1 MQELIKTKLDSIKEN
16 KVLSDKKYQK
26 AEKLYREDGCMILA
40 LSGGFFDV
48 LVEDKKLEKEIRI
61 QREEDN
67 FFPLKKKTPTDWDE
81 YSLAA
86 LMQVYEKLTAIGNPE
101 DFPGKKYTREGMIKR
116 VMGERRQRATDAK
129 YKIEFADNIY
139 GEHTLYNEKGVQYK
153 ITLRDFENET
163 GYINSLDLRTNKLGT
178 TKHIMF
184 AFEKLKKN
192 KRLYKKLDKTY
203 PFVEIYLDPL
213 NDYQI
218 TWYYPHTMDGVTAE
232 LIHEFFGK
240 SQTLSERETK
250 AFLKFINVA
259 EEYEHIKIRSEV
271 YEKVEEAW
279 TQKMLAE
286 IEDQH
291 TPDYSIINANL
302 FDYQKKGV
310 EFALFKKGSII
321 ADEMGLG
328 KTIQALSVA
337 VLKKQIFGFQKTL
350 IICPAS
356 LKAQWKS
363 EIEKFSNEKAV
374 IVEGFP
380 SQRAT
385 IYRDTDAYFLI
396 INYETVLR
404 DFNVINDNAI
414 DFIILDEAQR
424 IKNYDTKTA
433 QSIKQL
439 SKKHA
444 LVITGTPIENKL
456 IDLYSIV
463 QFIDP
468 YFLAP
473 LWEFSY
479 QHCYFDEK
487 TQNKIIGYYNLTD
500 LKKRMEHILIRRE
513 KRNVIKELPNLQQ
526 ITVPVRLHPEQS
538 YYHSSYGR
546 GIAKIL
552 SKKFKTPYDMQRL
565 MLLLNSMRRVCNSTF
580 LIDKETNHSPKLTE
594 LKHILLDKL
603 ELKSSNRKIIIFSEW
618 VTTHYLLGE
627 LLRELN
633 IGYVELTGKVP
644 VKKRGLL
651 IKKFEED
658 DDCQVFLS
666 TEAGG
671 AGLNLQMADT
681 VINFELPW
689 NPAKKNQRIGR
700 IDRLGQKKS
709 KLTVLNF
716 ITVDS
721 IETKIATGLMLKQ
734 NLFEGVLD
742 TDKAIDQVDFSEKGR
757 AQFLQELESFI
768 HEFEEPTLEDMET
781 PDEVSADNVS
791 DDNLIQKEEQMSE
804 DVPATPSESGSTS
817 TPPDMRPQPQPSTSN
832 RTTQQKEERLEQMEQ
847 VMNQGMG
854 FLAGLFKLSTGQ
866 DMNTANQKVEID
878 RKTGEVVMRFKLAL

>member
-1 MQELIKTKLDSIKEN
+1 MQELIKAKLESIREN
-16 KVLSDKKYQK
+16 KIITEREYEK
-26 AEKLYREDGCMILA
+26 ATQLYRKDACMILA
-40 LSGGFFDV
+40 LSGTTFDV
-48 LVEDKKLEKEIRI
+48 LVEDKKVEKEIKI
-61 QREEDN
+61 TREEDN
-67 FFPLKKKTPTDWDE
+67 FFPLKKKTTIDWDE
-81 YSLAA
+81 HSVAA
-86 LMQVYEKLTAIGNPE
+86 LMQVYDKLTIIGNPE
-101 DFPGKKYTREGMIKR
+101 DFPGKKYTRAGMIKR
-116 VMGERRQRATDAK
+116 VMGERKQRATDAK
-129 YKIEFADNIY
+129 YKIEFANNIY
-139 GEHTLYNEKGVQYK
+139 GEHILYNERGVQYK

-163 GYINSLDLRTNKLGT
+163 GYVNSLDLRTNKLGT

-192 KRLYKKLDKTY
+192 QRLYKKLDKTY

-213 NDYQI
+213 NDYKI
-218 TWYYPHTMDGVTAE
+218 TWHYPHTMDGDTAE
-232 LIHEFFGK
+232 LIHNFFGK
-240 SQTLSERETK
+240 SQSLPESETK
-250 AFLKFINVA
+250 HFLKFINAA
-259 EEYEHIKIRSEV
+259 EELEHVKIRSEV

-279 TQKMLAE
+279 NQTMLAE
-286 IEDQH
+286 IASTH
-291 TPDYSIINANL
+291 KPDYGEIKADL
-302 FDYQKKGV
+302 FNYQKEGV
-310 EFALFKKGSII
+310 EFALFKKGAII

-337 VLKKQIFGFQKTL
+337 ILKKQIFGFQKTL

-356 LKAQWKS
+356 LKAQWKA
-363 EIEKFSNEKAV
+363 EIEKFSDEKAV
-374 IVEGFP
+374 VVEGFP
-380 SQRAT
+380 SQRAAM
-385 IYRDTDAYFLI
+385 YRDSDAYFLI

-404 DFNVINDNAI
+404 DFNVINENAV

-439 SKKHA
+439 YKKHA

-487 TQNKIIGYYNLTD
+487 LQNKIIGYFNLTE
-500 LKKRMEHILIRRE
+500 LKQRLENILIRRE

-580 LIDKETNHSPKLTE
+580 LIDKETNYSPKLIE

-603 ELKSSNRKIIIFSEW
+603 EIRSSKRKIIIFSEW

-651 IKKFEED
+651 IDKFRD
-658 DDCQVFLS
+658 DDNCQVFLS

-700 IDRLGQKKS
+700 IDRLGQKNN

-716 ITVDS
+716 MTLDS

-742 TDKAIDQVDFSEKGR
+742 TDKAIDEVDFSKKGH
-757 AQFLQELESFI
+757 AQFLKELESFI
-768 HEFEEPTLEDMET
+768 HEFEEPTIEDMEV
-781 PDEVSADNVS
+781 PEEVVAENVS
-791 DDNLIQKEEQMSE
+791 DDVIQKEEEMTE
-804 DVPATPSESGSTS
+804 DTPAIPSESTAQSPSEST
-817 TPPDMRPQPQPSTSN
+817 PQPQTATSN
-832 RTTQQKEERLEQMEQ
+832 MTTQQKEERLEQMEQ

-866 DMNTANQKVEID
+866 DMNTENQKVEID
-878 RKTGEVVMRFKLAL
+878 RKTGEVVMRFKLGL